1 MLVKILNEF
10 RTTSN
15 TESKTHN
22 FFYFRAMKSA
32 RTCFPFSVPHFLY
45 TFLLLATA
53 TFSSA
58 QSFTVVPLGVH
69 GGIEEDNLSSYLLAS
84 FGTKNYVSL
93 DAGTLHAGIEKAVA
107 KKALAGP
114 ADSVLRRDV
123 KGYLISHP
131 HTDHLAGLIIN
142 SPDDSPKPIYARQ
155 FCIDVFKSHYFTW
168 KSWANFA
175 NEGDKPALG
184 KYTYLTVDGEEM
196 DLKNTGM
203 QVKAF
208 PLSHTGAGLST
219 AFLVR
224 NKESYVLYL
233 GDTGAD
239 SIEKTSQLKALWQAV
254 APLVKSKKL
263 KALFIETSY
272 PDEQPENK
280 LFGHLTPKLLMN
292 ELQQLALF
300 AGKNSLKNLPVIITH
315 IKPAGENE
323 SKIRKQLQQRNILGV
338 KLVFPEQ
345 GRKLVL

>member
-1 MLVKILNEF
+1 MN
-10 RTTSN
+10 
-15 TESKTHN
+15 
-22 FFYFRAMKSA
+22 SA
-32 RTCFPFSVPHFLY
+32 RHTHSVFPIPR
-45 TFLLLATA
+45 LLLTVLCSLL
-53 TFSSA
+53 FLSSYA

-69 GGIEEDNLSSYLLAS
+69 GGIEEDNLSAYLLAP
-84 FGTKNYVSL
+84 FGIKNYVSL
-93 DAGTLHAGIEKAVA
+93 DAGTLNAGIKKAVA

-114 ADSVLRRDV
+114 ADSVLRRDI

-131 HTDHLAGLIIN
+131 HTDHVAGLIIN
-142 SPDDSPKPIYARQ
+142 SPDDSPKYIYARQ

-184 KYTYLTVDGEEM
+184 KYTYVAVDSSEM
-196 DLKNTGM
+196 DVKNTGM
-203 QVKAF
+203 QVKSY
-208 PLSHTGAGLST
+208 PLSHTGAGLSS

-239 SIEKTSQLKALWQAV
+239 SIEKSSQLKELWQAV
-254 APLVKSKKL
+254 APLIKAKKL

-280 LFGHLTPKLLMN
+280 LFGHLTPKLLIK

-300 AGKNSLKNLPVIITH
+300 TGKNSLKDLPVIITH
-315 IKPAGENE
+315 IKPAGLNE
-323 SKIRKQLQQRNILGV
+323 SRIKQQLQERNDLGV
-338 KLVFPEQ
+338 KLIFPEQ
-345 GRKLVL
+345 GKMCNF